1 MSFPSH
7 TLFCLKLLFVHYL
20 NHQCNN
26 QLANFSGKRQ
36 ANSHVKD
43 PTLERSMGTVSKA
56 LDLLNILALDQGPKG
71 LTGIA
76 TEAGFD
82 KATSRRLLIELAKY
96 GFVEQNLEN
105 RNYRLGS
112 AFLHFARIREA
123 TLPLTSIVQPILN
136 ELAASTGET
145 THASVL
151 SGHILAT
158 IAVAEPQRATRAS
171 VDLSEPLPLYA
182 TASGLAC
189 LAFGPDILFEKYLK
203 QVQFKRIAE
212 RTLTSK
218 KALKEKVS
226 ETFERGFSRA
236 DRSFEG
242 DIIGTAAPIF
252 DQSGAAFGA
261 IAIAAVASRFD
272 AATERS
278 IVRKV
283 LEAALT
289 VSHATGGIA
298 HAHVKD
304 AAGRSKS

>member
-1 MSFPSH
+1 MQTVDKAM
-7 TLFCLKLLFVHYL
+7 TLLGLFGQSQPEL
-20 NHQCNN
+20 
-26 QLANFSGKRQ
+26 
-36 ANSHVKD
+36 
-43 PTLERSMGTVSKA
+43 
-56 LDLLNILALDQGPKG
+56 G
-71 LTGIA
+71 LSELGRM
-76 TEAGFD
+76 AGFD
-82 KATSRRLLIELAKY
+82 KAATRRFLVALAKH
-96 GFVEQNLEN
+96 GFIEQNQDN
-105 RNYRLGS
+105 RKYRLGS

-145 THASVL
+145 AHASIL
-151 SGHILAT
+151 SGHTLAT

-189 LAFGPDILFEKYLK
+189 LAFGPNILFEKYLK

-212 RTLTSK
+212 KTLTSK

-242 DIIGTAAPIF
+242 DIIGTAAPVF

-272 AATERS
+272 AAKERS

-283 LEAALT
+283 LEAALA

-304 AAGRSKS
+304 AARKSKP